1 MRIIVLGA
9 GQVGRS
15 LVEQLVGEKNHITVV
30 DRDAGRL
37 QLLQEL
43 YGAQGVQTIC
53 AHGAHPVTLSK
64 AGAEDADMLV
74 AVTNSDEVN
83 MIACQVAQSLFNVPN
98 KIARVREQGYLTQN
112 RALFAK
118 SAVPVDVLIN
128 PEALV
133 TQHLK
138 KLIRYPGALQVIN
151 FADGLA
157 QLVAVRASNGGAL
170 VGQRIATLRER
181 LPAVEI
187 RVAAI
192 FRRNHSVIPDG
203 DTLIQDGDEVF
214 FVAARPDIRL
224 VLNELR
230 RRAKPYKR
238 IVIAGGGNIGARLA
252 SVLENDYRVKV
263 IEQDM
268 ARCQFLSQYLRR
280 ATVLNG
286 SASDRELLLEE
297 SIESADV
304 YLALTNDDEAN
315 IMSSMLAKRMGAR
328 TVITLI
334 SNPAYA
340 DLVQGGSID
349 IAISP
354 QQATIGALLT
364 HVRRGDVVA
373 VHSLSRGTA
382 EAMEAIAHG
391 DAQSSQ
397 VVGKRIDELPLP
409 PGAMVGALV
418 RGEDVII
425 AHDSTQI
432 EEGDHVIVIVPDK
445 RDMQAVERL
454 FQVGLTFLL

>member
-1 MRIIVLGA
+1 MRIIILGA

-15 LVEQLVGEKNHITVV
+15 LVEHLVSEKNHITVV
-30 DRDAGRL
+30 DTNPDRL
-37 QLLQEL
+37 QMVQEL
-43 YGAQGVQTIC
+43 HDVNILC

-64 AGAEDADMLV
+64 AGADDADMLV

-83 MIACQVAQSLFNVPN
+83 MIACQVGQSLFHVPN
-98 KIARVREQGYLTQN
+98 KVARVREPGYMEQN
-112 RALFAK
+112 HALFAK
-118 SAVPVDVLIN
+118 AAVPVDVLIN
-128 PEALV
+128 PEALI

-151 FADGLA
+151 FAGGLA
-157 QLVAVRASNGGAL
+157 QLVAVRATTGGAL
-170 VGQRIATLRER
+170 VGQRISALRER

-192 FRRNHSVIPDG
+192 FRQNHAVVPDG

-230 RRAKPYKR
+230 RREKPYKR
-238 IVIAGGGNIGARLA
+238 LVIAGGGNIGARLA
-252 SVLENDYRVKV
+252 SVLEDDYRVKV

-268 ARCQFLSQYLRR
+268 GRCQYLSERLRK
-280 ATVLNG
+280 ATVLYG

-304 YLALTNDDEAN
+304 FLALTNDDEAN

-340 DLVQGGSID
+340 ELVQGGSID

-373 VHSLSRGTA
+373 VHSLRRGTA
-382 EAMEAIAHG
+382 EAMEAVAHG
-391 DAQSSQ
+391 DPQSSQ

-409 PGAMVGALV
+409 PGAMVGAVV

-432 EEGDHVIVIVPDK
+432 EEGDHVIVLVPDK